1 MLEFNCLVLLGSQ
14 AICRQWRTGKRATV
28 QKKAEPLVGVA
39 FPGQLGLNW
48 AVALSKFVRPFGNT
62 CMDSRGRELPST
74 SSSDKGQEDA
84 CQSAIHI
91 YSPFGGLGD
100 AEPVAYR
107 NSQARIRTQA
117 TAVTPATAVTMPDP

>member
-48 AVALSKFVRPFGNT
+48 AVALSKLSDHLGTHAWIPGEGNCLQLAVQTKGRRMLASLPFIFIHLLGGWGMLSLWHTEIPRPGF
-62 CMDSRGRELPST
+62 ELKP
-74 SSSDKGQEDA
+74 Q
-84 CQSAIHI
+84 Q
-91 YSPFGGLGD
+91 
-100 AEPVAYR
+100 
-107 NSQARIRTQA
+107 
-117 TAVTPATAVTMPDP
+117 